1 MRTVIITM
9 AVSGALAALT
19 GVTEVLGKTGKF
31 VEGFSPGYGFT
42 GIAVAVLGNN
52 HPAGVVLSALL
63 FGILESGAMKMSYV
77 AGVSTSMIK
86 VMQGL
91 VILFV
96 ATPELVSFIKR
107 KEAK

>member
-1 MRTVIITM
+1 MCQ
-9 AVSGALAALT
+9 SFD
-19 GVTEVLGKTGKF
+19 GKRRKRR
-31 VEGFSPGYGFT
+31 SL
-42 GIAVAVLGNN
+42 AVLGNN
-52 HPAGVVLSALL
+52 HPAGVILSALL